1 MCIVNDWCR
10 EYANL
15 YPKKAVSIG
24 HPLSVIFL
32 LVGTIFFFTLQV
44 FYVAPDVHDG
54 FMYKFFVISAI
65 FTTYNILGN
74 LLACYR
80 TSSAVKSLPQERQI
94 PKPGMEHLWHYCDIC
109 QKLMPPRSWHC
120 PLCKCC
126 ILKRDHHCIFAATCI
141 GHNNHRYFFWFTFYL
156 AFGIF
161 MSMATLFCDVGRS
174 VYLLHRMKTGF
185 GSTVK
190 SLSYFRYVCLIL
202 NIFALGFPALMLRF
216 QVRILKL
223 NSTYYQITSRH
234 HDLGFRKNCQLIM
247 GQRGLWTCISPS
259 LKSPLLHDG
268 THWQIKQCF

>member
-32 LVGTIFFFTLQV
+32 L
-44 FYVAPDVHDG
+44 
-54 FMYKFFVISAI
+54 FFVISAI

-94 PKPGMEHLWHYCDIC
+94 PKPGTEHLWHYCDIC

-120 PLCKCC
+120 ALCKCC

-141 GHNNHRYFFWFTFYL
+141 GHNNHRYFFWLTFYL

-161 MSMATLFCDVGRS
+161 MSMATLFVDVGRS
-174 VYLLHRMKTGF
+174 FYLLHRMKAGF
-185 GSTVK
+185 GNTVK

-216 QVRILKL
+216 QVQILKL
-223 NSTYYQITSRH
+223 NSTYYQISSRH
-234 HDLGFRKNCQLIM
+234 HDLGFRNNCQLIM
-247 GQRGLWTCISPS
+247 GQRGLWTFISPS
-259 LKSPLLHDG
+259 LRSPLPHDG
-268 THWQIKQCF
+268 THWKIKQCF

>member
-24 HPLSVIFL
+24 HPLSMIFL
-32 LVGTIFFFTLQV
+32 LVGTVFFFTLQV

-80 TSSAVKSLPQERQI
+80 TSSAVKCLPQERQI

-109 QKLMPPRSWHC
+109 RKLMPPRSWHC

-190 SLSYFRYVCLIL
+190 SLSYFR
-202 NIFALGFPALMLRF
+202 
-216 QVRILKL
+216 
-223 NSTYYQITSRH
+223 RH

-247 GQRGLWTCISPS
+247 GQRGLWTFISPS